1 MSSKNVLGYIDVRT
15 TVHATEDTEK
25 VLKAVFNTLPAEL
38 AQIVVFKK
46 TSVTGHHGNPIT
58 VLEAKIKDK
67 TALHRTFEKL
77 ASGLRPLDKE
87 LLSSQIQ
94 QHVEEG
100 NLYLRLDKQSAY
112 LNELILCRTDPIH
125 FRIHFK
131 KHGTQE
137 IVEICRNFGLIP

>member
-1 MSSKNVLGYIDVRT
+1 MLGYIDVRT
-15 TVHATEDTEK
+15 IVHATEDTEK
-25 VLKAVFNTLPAEL
+25 VLKAVFNALPAEL
-38 AQIVVFKK
+38 AQVLVFKK

-58 VLEAKIKDK
+58 VLEARIKEK
-67 TALHRTFEKL
+67 TALDRTFEKL

-112 LNELILCRTDPIH
+112 LNELMLCRTDPIH

>member
-1 MSSKNVLGYIDVRT
+1 VLGYIDVRT

-67 TALHRTFEKL
+67 TALHRAFEKL

-112 LNELILCRTDPIH
+112 LNELMLCRTDPIH

-131 KHGTQE
+131 KHGTLE